1 MMRNENKITI
11 YPIKKKLK
19 RTTLTAKEVED
30 RNPIRGR
37 KKAPDPAAKIH
48 LLNE

>member
-1 MMRNENKITI
+1 MIRNRNKITI

-19 RTTLTAKEVED
+19 RIILTGKED
-30 RNPIRGR
+30 LKRIRGK